1 MFTKIVFN
9 SRLNITKISNI
20 ENAVATHV
28 VIVFRTVTVKNFT
41 ADSKSATKCMHS
53 DWEKNCYCMLSLFN
67 HSIFSNC
74 VFIEYAAIPYLY
86 SIRIAEIVISREEVY
101 LYPLVDRYHSMW
113 KHVVLK
119 WFSIIR
125 HGSSYSD

>member
-28 VIVFRTVTVKNFT
+28 VIVFRSVTDKNFT
-41 ADSKSATKCMHS
+41 ADSKSVNKMHAFRLR
-53 DWEKNCYCMLSLFN
+53 KNCYCMLSLFN

-74 VFIEYAAIPYLY
+74 VSIEYVAIPYLY

-101 LYPLVDRYHSMW
+101 LYPLVDGYHSM
-113 KHVVLK
+113 
-119 WFSIIR
+119 
-125 HGSSYSD
+125 

>member
-41 ADSKSATKCMHS
+41 ADSKSATECMHS
-53 DWEKNCYCMLSLFN
+53 D
-67 HSIFSNC
+67 
-74 VFIEYAAIPYLY
+74 
-86 SIRIAEIVISREEVY
+86 
-101 LYPLVDRYHSMW
+101 
-113 KHVVLK
+113 
-119 WFSIIR
+119 
-125 HGSSYSD
+125 

>member
-41 ADSKSATKCMHS
+41 ADSKSVNKMHAFRLRKKLLLHVIIVQS
-53 DWEKNCYCMLSLFN
+53 FDIFKVFLLNMLQY
-67 HSIFSNC
+67 HTC
-74 VFIEYAAIPYLY
+74 
-86 SIRIAEIVISREEVY
+86 IRSE
-101 LYPLVDRYHSMW
+101 L
-113 KHVVLK
+113 LK
-119 WFSIIR
+119 
-125 HGSSYSD
+125 

>member
-9 SRLNITKISNI
+9 SRLYITKISNI

-28 VIVFRTVTVKNFT
+28 VIVFRTVTDKNFT
-41 ADSKSATKCMHS
+41 ADSKSVNKMHAFRLRK
-53 DWEKNCYCMLSLFN
+53 KNCYCMLSLFN

-101 LYPLVDRYHSMW
+101 LYPSVDRYHSM
-113 KHVVLK
+113 
-119 WFSIIR
+119 
-125 HGSSYSD
+125 

>member
-1 MFTKIVFN
+1 MFTKIVFK

-28 VIVFRTVTVKNFT
+28 VIVFRSVTDKNFT
-41 ADSKSATKCMHS
+41 ADSKSVNKMHAFRLR
-53 DWEKNCYCMLSLFN
+53 KNCYCMLSLFN

-74 VFIEYAAIPYLY
+74 VSFEYVAMPYLY

-101 LYPLVDRYHSMW
+101 LFP
-113 KHVVLK
+113 
-119 WFSIIR
+119 
-125 HGSSYSD
+125 

>member
-28 VIVFRTVTVKNFT
+28 VIVFRTVTDKNFT
-41 ADSKSATKCMHS
+41 ADSKSVNKMHAFRLRKKLLLHVIIVQS
-53 DWEKNCYCMLSLFN
+53 FD
-67 HSIFSNC
+67 IFKLC
-74 VFIEYAAIPYLY
+74 FIEYAAIPYLY

-101 LYPLVDRYHSMW
+101 LYPLVDRYHSM
-113 KHVVLK
+113 
-119 WFSIIR
+119 
-125 HGSSYSD
+125 

>member
-28 VIVFRTVTVKNFT
+28 VIVFRTVTVKKLY
-41 ADSKSATKCMHS
+41 SRLQIGKKMHAFRLRK
-53 DWEKNCYCMLSLFN
+53 KNCYCMLSLFN

-74 VFIEYAAIPYLY
+74 VSFEYVAMPYLY

-101 LYPLVDRYHSMW
+101 LFP
-113 KHVVLK
+113 
-119 WFSIIR
+119 
-125 HGSSYSD
+125 

>member
-28 VIVFRTVTVKNFT
+28 VIVLELWLLKTLQQTPNR
-41 ADSKSATKCMHS
+41 STKCMHS

>member
-28 VIVFRTVTVKNFT
+28 VIVFRTVTDKNFT
-41 ADSKSATKCMHS
+41 ADSKSVNKMHAFRLRK
-53 DWEKNCYCMLSLFN
+53 KNCFCMLSLFN

-101 LYPLVDRYHSMW
+101 LYPLVDRYHSM
-113 KHVVLK
+113 
-119 WFSIIR
+119 
-125 HGSSYSD
+125 